1 MNEREK
7 SIITP
12 YFWPEQ
18 LDGLVPFTEVGNS
31 ERGPSLGIGE
41 SQEFGLGHIGCKIPI
56 IELSRGAK

>member
-18 LDGLVPFTEVGNS
+18 LDGLVPFTEVGNP
-31 ERGPSLGIGE
+31 ERGPSLGIGDLK
-41 SQEFGLGHIGCKIPI
+41 SLIWDILGVRFLL
-56 IELSRGAK
+56 LS